1 MANSWDHYVYL
12 AARSAREKEFL
23 DFMTMACEKEEGFQ
37 CPACQKFK
45 RYPQTFYGH
54 LLTKHMGH
62 MQVRRN
68 SQSHVFKEIY
78 ELGTLLD
85 NMLSEQEALTFPEF
99 VSKIAQ
105 IRAGRM
111 YNCCM
116 PFCDEHTSSKQ
127 EMVTHIGHY
136 HAKLS
141 DIFAKAEPYPDPDGA
156 YVRYL
161 RERGQPRP
169 QEGDDSSSGVDED

>member
-1 MANSWDHYVYL
+1 M
-12 AARSAREKEFL
+12 
-23 DFMTMACEKEEGFQ
+23 
-37 CPACQKFK
+37 
-45 RYPQTFYGH
+45 
-54 LLTKHMGH
+54 
-62 MQVRRN
+62 
-68 SQSHVFKEIY
+68 FKEIY

-85 NMLSEQEALTFPEF
+85 SMLSEQKALTFPEF

-116 PFCDEHTSSKQ
+116 PFCDAHTSSKQ
-127 EMVTHIGHY
+127 EMVTHIIHY
-136 HAKLS
+136 HAKLG
-141 DIFAKAEPYPDPDGA
+141 DIFAKAEHYPDPDGA

-169 QEGDDSSSGVDED
+169 QEADSSSGVDED